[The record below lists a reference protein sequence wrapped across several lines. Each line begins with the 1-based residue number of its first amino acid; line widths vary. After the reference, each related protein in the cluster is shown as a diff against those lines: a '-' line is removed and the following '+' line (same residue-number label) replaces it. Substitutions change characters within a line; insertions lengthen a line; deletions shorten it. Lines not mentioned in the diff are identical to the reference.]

1 MCGRY
6 CIDDDA
12 SKEIEK
18 ILRDLDKK
26 NSDKNYK
33 TGEIFP
39 TDMVPVL
46 IAQKDD
52 IVSDLFAWGFPNLK
66 SSGVIIN
73 ARSETAFDRN
83 MFQES
88 LISRRCIIPANGF
101 YEWNKN
107 KEKIYFTQPD
117 SDIIYM
123 AGIYNVFNEENR
135 FVILTTNANSSIA
148 DVHDRMPLILQREQ
162 LHSWL
167 FDNSRTQDFLKQV
180 PTILER
186 KVEFEQIRLD
196 FI

>member
-6 CIDDDA
+6 YIDDET

-18 ILRDLDKK
+18 ILQNIDKK
-26 NSDKNYK
+26 NSGKSYK

-39 TDMVPVL
+39 TETVPILV
-46 IAQKDD
+46 AQKDD
-52 IVSDLFAWGFPNLK
+52 MVPDLLTWGFPNSK
-66 SSGVIIN
+66 SKGVIIN
-73 ARSETAFDRN
+73 ARSETAFDKN

-123 AGIYNVFNEENR
+123 AGVYNVFNKESR
-135 FVILTTNANSSIA
+135 FVILTTNANDSIL
-148 DVHDRMPLILQREQ
+148 DVHDRMPLILQREE

-167 FDNSRTQDFLKQV
+167 FDNNRTQDFLKQV

-186 KVEFEQIRLD
+186 KSEYQQITLEF
-196 FI
+196 

>member
-6 CIDDDA
+6 YIDDET

-18 ILRDLDKK
+18 ILQNIDKK
-26 NSDKNYK
+26 NSGKSYK

-39 TDMVPVL
+39 TETVPILV
-46 IAQKDD
+46 AQKDD
-52 IVSDLFAWGFPNLK
+52 MVPDLLTWGFPNSK
-66 SSGVIIN
+66 SKGVIIN
-73 ARSETAFDRN
+73 ARSETAFDKN

-123 AGIYNVFNEENR
+123 AGVYNVFNEESR
-135 FVILTTNANSSIA
+135 FVILTTNANDSIL
-148 DVHDRMPLILQREQ
+148 DVHDRMPLILQREE

-167 FDNSRTQDFLKQV
+167 FDNNRTQDFLKQV

-186 KVEFEQIRLD
+186 KSEYQQITLEF
-196 FI
+196 

>member
-6 CIDDDA
+6 YIDDET

-18 ILRDLDKK
+18 ILQNIDKK
-26 NSDKNYK
+26 NSGKSYK

-39 TDMVPVL
+39 TETVPILVAQKEDMVP
-46 IAQKDD
+46 
-52 IVSDLFAWGFPNLK
+52 DLLTWGFPNSK
-66 SSGVIIN
+66 SKGVIIN
-73 ARSETAFDRN
+73 ARSETAFDKN

-123 AGIYNVFNEENR
+123 AGVYNVFNEESR
-135 FVILTTNANSSIA
+135 FVILTTNANDSIL
-148 DVHDRMPLILQREQ
+148 DVHDRMPLILQREE

-167 FDNSRTQDFLKQV
+167 FDNNRTQDFLKQV

-186 KVEFEQIRLD
+186 KSEYQQITLEF
-196 FI
+196 

>member
-6 CIDDDA
+6 YIDDET

-18 ILRDLDKK
+18 ILQNINKK
-26 NSDKNYK
+26 NSGKSYK

-39 TDMVPVL
+39 TETVPILV
-46 IAQKDD
+46 AQKDD
-52 IVSDLFAWGFPNLK
+52 MVPDLLTWGFPNSK
-66 SSGVIIN
+66 SKGVIIN
-73 ARSETAFDRN
+73 ARSETAFDKN

-123 AGIYNVFNEENR
+123 AGVYNVFNEESR
-135 FVILTTNANSSIA
+135 FVILTTNANDSIL
-148 DVHDRMPLILQREQ
+148 DVHDRMPLILQREE

-167 FDNSRTQDFLKQV
+167 FDNNRTQDFLKQV

-186 KVEFEQIRLD
+186 KSEYQQITLEF
-196 FI
+196 

>member
-6 CIDDDA
+6 YIDDET

-18 ILRDLDKK
+18 ILQNIDKK
-26 NSDKNYK
+26 NSGKSYK

-39 TDMVPVL
+39 TETVPILV
-46 IAQKDD
+46 AQKDD
-52 IVSDLFAWGFPNLK
+52 MVPDLLTWGFPNSK
-66 SSGVIIN
+66 SKGVIIN
-73 ARSETAFDRN
+73 ARSETAFDKN
-83 MFQES
+83 MFRES

-123 AGIYNVFNEENR
+123 AGVYNVFNEESR
-135 FVILTTNANSSIA
+135 FVILTTNANDSIL
-148 DVHDRMPLILQREQ
+148 DVHDRMPLILQREE

-167 FDNSRTQDFLKQV
+167 FDNNRTQDFLKQV

-186 KVEFEQIRLD
+186 KSEYEQITLE
-196 FI
+196 F